1 MNKKGFTLIELL
13 GVIVILSIV
22 MLIAV
27 PNVISILDKGNK
39 DNYLV
44 DAKKLITQAEYAI
57 RNGSVNKPSSNEI
70 YKITLGYLGTN
81 DVEKD
86 PDGIPYDLN
95 NSYVV
100 VVRKEGYLEYY
111 VNLVVGIETTDSNGN
126 KIIKYNGIRLVHE
139 DELTGEG
146 KLALIVKDISI
157 PNADNIKEI
166 TGIQGN
172 IKTY

>member
-1 MNKKGFTLIELL
+1 MSKNAKETRYLCSAELKVSL
-13 GVIVILSIV
+13 YNENLEPTTELVRGDEVVIFPKQVLEE
-22 MLIAV
+22 
-27 PNVISILDKGNK
+27 
-39 DNYLV
+39 NYVKVL
-44 DAKKLITQAEYAI
+44 Y
-57 RNGSVNKPSSNEI
+57 
-70 YKITLGYLGTN
+70 N
-81 DVEKD
+81 D
-86 PDGIPYDLN
+86 
-95 NSYVV
+95 
-100 VVRKEGYLEYY
+100 LEYY

-157 PNADNIKEI
+157 PNVDNIIGI